1 VRCCH
6 GFGGGPPAA
15 EPGQLKQ
22 NGGFGVRRAKHASIV
37 VTAAALVAGVLSI
50 TGPAQAAVTAAAGI
64 PITIENSG
72 KCMNVAGASTA
83 NGAKVIQ
90 YTCVASALNDKW
102 SVDSIGN
109 DKYQIKNIGSG
120 KCLTVLGASTSNNA
134 SLIQW
139 ACTTNGNETWYIESQ
154 YERPTMRLISVG
166 SGLCLD
172 VPGRSVD
179 NNVNLIQYTC
189 QAGDGTS
196 NERVIMPPTT
206 SAAVVHRPY
215 TSKQPVAVVQD
226 GQAAANGTKPVS
238 YNWIGADNELYTITD
253 FNPDWVQ
260 PDPSAPAPAGY
271 YTTGYGYTGRPA
283 AAVLADQR
291 VHVIAHDAAAGD
303 VQYWDET
310 TGGTGE
316 YGDLYDIGGAMDAQ
330 PTLGPSGGPGQAV
343 YAVIGGVLWFDPEGP
358 GNLYSPIGDW
368 RSLGGTGLTG
378 VPASVRNGSGARV
391 FARTTTG
398 AIQTATLSGQTLS
411 DWSSLGGTGLGDP
424 NVLALPG
431 NLSLVSARAV
441 DGSIVYKKQNA
452 DGTFPAA
459 WTTITGLASAGNPSA
474 VIGSADGRIDIAI
487 RGTDSLV
494 YVSQETAAGSGQF
507 GGWTQL
513 SDPTGDPNTIAASDP
528 TAFAYDVPSGK
539 SFGVIFQST
548 NPDLD
553 GPYGV
558 YLAPGWDPTAP
569 AAAVARTAK
578 ARTGLHYE
586 KIAKPKK
593 MEKASAKKTAMA
605 H

>member
-1 VRCCH
+1 MRRT
-6 GFGGGPPAA
+6 
-15 EPGQLKQ
+15 KQ
-22 NGGFGVRRAKHASIV
+22 KTIV
-37 VTAAALVAGVLSI
+37 VTVAALVAGVLSI
-50 TGPAQAAVTAAAGI
+50 ASPAQAAAVTATAGI

-72 KCMNVAGASTA
+72 KCMNVGGASTA

-102 SVDSIGN
+102 SINSVGD
-109 DKYQIKNIGSG
+109 DKYQIINIASG

-154 YERPTMRLISVG
+154 YERPTMRLISAG
-166 SGLCLD
+166 SGLCVD

-189 QAGDGTS
+189 QAGDGTP

-215 TSKQPVAVVQD
+215 TTKQPVAVVQ
-226 GQAAANGTKPVS
+226 GGKTPTGGTAPVS
-238 YNWIGADNELYTITD
+238 YNWIGADNELYTVTD
-253 FNPDWVQ
+253 YNPDWVQ
-260 PDPSAPAPAGY
+260 PDPNAPPSSGIY
-271 YTTGYGYTGRPA
+271 STGYGFTGHPA
-283 AAVLADQR
+283 AAVLGDQR
-291 VHVIAHDAAAGD
+291 VHVIAHEAAAGD

-310 TGGTGE
+310 DRGTGN
-316 YGDLYDIGGAMDAQ
+316 YGYLNDIGGAMDAQ
-330 PTLGPSGGPGQAV
+330 PTIGASGGAAQLAV
-343 YAVIGGVLWFDPEGP
+343 YAIIGGSLWIDREGA
-358 GNLYSPIGDW
+358 GNLYVPIGGW
-368 RSLGGTGLTG
+368 RNFGGTGLTG
-378 VPASVRNGSGARV
+378 VPAAVSTGSAARV
-391 FARTTTG
+391 FARNTAG
-398 AIQTATLSGQTLS
+398 QIQTAVLTGSTLS
-411 DWSSLGGTGLGDP
+411 DFSSLGGTGLGDP
-424 NVLALPG
+424 NVLSLPG
-431 NLSLVSARAV
+431 NLALVSARAA

-452 DGTFPAA
+452 DGTFPAD
-459 WTTITGLASAGNPSA
+459 WTTITGLLSAGNPSA

-487 RGTDSLV
+487 RGTDSLI
-494 YVSQETAAGSGQF
+494 YVAQETAAGSGQF

-513 SDPTGDPNTIAASDP
+513 SDPTGDPDTIAASDP

-539 SFGVIFQST
+539 SFAVVFQST
-548 NPDLD
+548 DPTLD

-558 YLAPGWDPTAP
+558 YLTPGWTPAAPTAV
-569 AAAVARTAK
+569 VARTAK

-593 MEKASAKKTAMA
+593 MEKAAAKKTAAA